1 MSNANTN
8 KEHQMEY
15 AVAVERERILQILE
29 MKLSSMID
37 NDQWSM
43 TRNEFN
49 DLIDY
54 IANVKEDN

>member
-1 MSNANTN
+1 
-8 KEHQMEY
+8 MEY

-54 IANVKEDN
+54 IANVEEENNA

>member
-1 MSNANTN
+1 
-8 KEHQMEY
+8 MEY
-15 AVAVERERILQILE
+15 AVSVERERILQILE
-29 MKLSSMID
+29 MVLSKMVD

-54 IANVKEDN
+54 IAHVEEETNE